1 MLVVGIAVVPK
12 LEIVGEVDGVDVESI
27 VLAF

>member
-1 MLVVGIAVVPK
+1 MLVVGITVVPK
-12 LEIVGEVDGVDVESI
+12 LEIIGEVDSVDVESI

>member
-1 MLVVGIAVVPK
+1 MFVVGIAVVPK
-12 LEIVGEVDGVDVESI
+12 LEIIGEVDDVDVESI